1 MRVKSLRS
9 FGDIPKVIQSE
20 SNFETHIE
28 AKTGCDVRVSVNES
42 PKLRKEVTDGN
53 NKQIKHLRM
62 TN

>member
-42 PKLRKEVTDGN
+42 PKPRKEVTDGN
-53 NKQIKHLRM
+53 NK
-62 TN
+62 